1 MRLWGGLR
9 CLCRR
14 LTTWLGPILLPL
26 PLLLPLLLL
35 RSMPLQHISPSMNN
49 SVMAQA
55 LVKLLDWTPHKPC
68 QSSCLHT
75 LGTSSQV
82 VQGRPKAG
90 KMICCTT
97 TSFACRTAVKNT
109 QQMRHPRGTCQVCLH
124 PPTSALPPLP
134 LLD

>member
-1 MRLWGGLR
+1 MWLWGGLR

-35 RSMPLQHISPSMNN
+35 RSVPLQHINPSMIS
-49 SVMAQA
+49 SVMVQA
-55 LVKLLDWTPHKPC
+55 LVKLLGRTPHTPC

-75 LGTSSQV
+75 LGTCPQA
-82 VQGRPKAG
+82 VQRRPKAG

-97 TSFACRTAVKNT
+97 ASFLLAE
-109 QQMRHPRGTCQVCLH
+109 QQ
-124 PPTSALPPLP
+124 
-134 LLD
+134 